1 MFAARVPEKII
12 AENTGHN
19 SSKSLQK
26 YEHSSVTQL
35 KAAGLAVSDERPFSS
50 ALNEHQPLM
59 AIENTV
65 MKEDEEKCEGKVE
78 KEDEKVA
85 GKMKEHKN

>member
-1 MFAARVPEKII
+1 M
-12 AENTGHN
+12 
-19 SSKSLQK
+19 QQ

-35 KAAGLAVSDERPFSS
+35 KAAGLAMSDEKPFPS
-50 ALNEHQPLM
+50 ALNERQPLM

-65 MKEDEEKCEGKVE
+65 VKEDEEECEGKVE

-85 GKMKEHKN
+85 GKMK

>member
-1 MFAARVPEKII
+1 M
-12 AENTGHN
+12 
-19 SSKSLQK
+19 LQQ

-35 KAAGLAVSDERPFSS
+35 KAAGLAMSDEKP
-50 ALNEHQPLM
+50 ALNERQPLM

-65 MKEDEEKCEGKVE
+65 VKEDEEECEGKVE

-85 GKMKEHKN
+85 GKMK